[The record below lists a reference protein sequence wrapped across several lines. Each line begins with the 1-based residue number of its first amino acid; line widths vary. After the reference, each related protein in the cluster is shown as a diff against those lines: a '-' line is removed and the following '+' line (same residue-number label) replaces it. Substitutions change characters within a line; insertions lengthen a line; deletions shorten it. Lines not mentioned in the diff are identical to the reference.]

1 MINLNIVNIVI
12 SLDGIDDL
20 PESTLKGFE
29 KYVQRIQVPKK
40 GVSKEELRKI
50 LEDLD

>member
-20 PESTLKGFE
+20 PERTLEDFE
-29 KYVQRIQVPKK
+29 KYVQRIQTPKK
-40 GVSKEELRKI
+40 GVSKKELI
-50 LEDLD
+50 DLLSDLE

>member
-1 MINLNIVNIVI
+1 MINLNIVNVII

-20 PESTLKGFE
+20 PESTLEGFA
-29 KYVQRIQVPKK
+29 KYVQVIQAPKK

>member
-1 MINLNIVNIVI
+1 MINLNIVNIII

-20 PESTLKGFE
+20 PESTLEGFE

-40 GVSKEELRKI
+40 GISKKELI
-50 LEDLD
+50 DLLNDLE

>member
-1 MINLNIVNIVI
+1 MINLNITNIII

-20 PESTLKGFE
+20 PESTLEGFE
-29 KYVQRIQVPKK
+29 KYVQKIQTPKK

>member
-20 PESTLKGFE
+20 PESTLEGFE

-40 GVSKEELRKI
+40 GISKEELKKI